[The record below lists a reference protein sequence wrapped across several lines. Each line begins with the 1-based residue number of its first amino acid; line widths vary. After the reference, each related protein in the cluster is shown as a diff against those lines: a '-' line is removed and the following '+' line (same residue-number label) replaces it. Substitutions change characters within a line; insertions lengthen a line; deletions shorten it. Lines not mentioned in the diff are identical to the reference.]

1 VIHASLNLI
10 VTAAYAAGFAWR
22 YKAVH
27 PAPVPAAQIA
37 LSAVS
42 LAVLA
47 ASGYLGG
54 KLTYRYGVRVAD
66 EVTQADGYDDPAAPA
81 RRSPAGWA

>member
-1 VIHASLNLI
+1 
-10 VTAAYAAGFAWR
+10 
-22 YKAVH
+22 
-27 PAPVPAAQIA
+27 
-37 LSAVS
+37 VS
-42 LAVLA
+42 LAALA
-47 ASGYLGG
+47 VSGFLGG